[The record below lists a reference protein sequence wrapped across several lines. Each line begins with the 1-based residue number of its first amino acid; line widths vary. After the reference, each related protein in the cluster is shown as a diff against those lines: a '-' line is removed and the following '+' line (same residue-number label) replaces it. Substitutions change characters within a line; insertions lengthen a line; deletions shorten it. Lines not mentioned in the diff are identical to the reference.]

1 MQFIRRFHISCL
13 LAYRGL
19 DGVAKALYMLATA
32 NLHLIHH
39 RTGARAFHR
48 LPSKPFR
55 RHCLPVSR
63 NVCVYVLSSHL
74 FWAPVFTFWAR
85 QPGSHRRKANT
96 KENFISYLFL
106 VFHLPSAVLAF
117 SFSIARRVQ
126 HSLSLV
132 YREVEFCVPTTESL
146 STVGFCARKKPT
158 SLRDLNPRP
167 NRQAAF

>member
-1 MQFIRRFHISCL
+1 MGILVDS
-13 LAYRGL
+13 
-19 DGVAKALYMLATA
+19 
-32 NLHLIHH
+32 
-39 RTGARAFHR
+39 
-48 LPSKPFR
+48 
-55 RHCLPVSR
+55 
-63 NVCVYVLSSHL
+63 VLSSHL

-85 QPGSHRRKANT
+85 QPGSHRRKANA
-96 KENFISYLFL
+96 KEIFISYLCL

-146 STVGFCARKKPT
+146 STVGFCARKKPR

-167 NRQAAF
+167 NRQKITRLPTEPPGRPVFLYSSLYIRYQYICV